1 MESIEIKVEDRSF
14 SHIYSG
20 VKTEDVG
27 KYLKDYP
34 AVYIVFDHNVAG
46 FADAIAGTCAVRGM
60 YRMQSSEQNKSIE
73 TALAIDDW
81 LLNSN
86 ADRNAFLLAI
96 GGGITTDVAGFAA
109 AIYRRGIRFAYIPTT
124 LLAQVDAAI
133 GGKTGVNY
141 HSLKNMLG
149 VIRQPE
155 FTYLC
160 PEVLET
166 LGYTD
171 FTAGVAELLK
181 TFIICNRRTPSG
193 KDFYSEAVEVISS
206 IHSSED
212 KVEAIRANSA
222 RLQPLIYEAA
232 SIKSGIIMRDPFEK
246 GERRVLNL
254 GHTFGHAI
262 EWLEHSSAKI
272 ARTYSHGEA
281 VAIGIIQTAILSE
294 KLCLIAPEAGNL
306 KSKLESDFKACG
318 LPTELPCKIK
328 DMASAMSKDK
338 KADGSQ
344 IHFILI
350 RSIGQVDDK
359 ELPVSSVVKLMS
371 E

>member
-1 MESIEIKVEDRSF
+1 MESIEIKVGDTSV

-20 VKTEDVG
+20 VRAEDVG
-27 KYLKDYP
+27 QYLKDYP
-34 AVYIVFDHNVAG
+34 AVYIVFDQNVAG

-60 YRMQSSEQNKSIE
+60 YRIQSSEQAKNIE
-73 TALAIDDW
+73 TAISIDEW

-96 GGGITTDVAGFAA
+96 GGGITTDLAGFAA
-109 AIYRRGIRFAYIPTT
+109 SIYRRGIRFAYVPTT

-141 HSLKNMLG
+141 HSLKNMIG

-160 PEVLET
+160 PEVLNT
-166 LGYTD
+166 LTYQD
-171 FTAGVAELLK
+171 FTSGVAELLK
-181 TFIICNRRTPSG
+181 TFIICNRQAPSG

-212 KVEAIRANSA
+212 RGEAIRANSA
-222 RLQPLIYEAA
+222 RLQPLIHEAA
-232 SIKSGIIMRDPFEK
+232 SIKAGIIMRDPFEK
-246 GERRVLNL
+246 GERRALNL

-262 EWLEHSSAKI
+262 EWLEHSSNKV
-272 ARTYSHGEA
+272 ARSYSHGEA
-281 VAIGIIQTAILSE
+281 VAIGIIQIAILSE
-294 KLCLIAPEAGNL
+294 KLGVIVPEAGNL
-306 KSKLESDFKACG
+306 RSKLDADFKACG
-318 LPTELPCKIK
+318 LPTELPCNIE

-338 KADGSQ
+338 KADGDQ

-350 RSIGQVDDK
+350 KSIGKVVDR

>member
-1 MESIEIKVEDRSF
+1 MGSIEIKIDDESF

-20 VKTEDVG
+20 ARIEEVG
-27 KYLKDYP
+27 QYLKDYSS
-34 AVYIVFDHNVAG
+34 VYIVYDHNVAG
-46 FADAIAGTCAVRGM
+46 FAEAIASTCTAKGM
-60 YRMQSSEQNKSIE
+60 YGIQSSEQSKNIE
-73 TALAIDDW
+73 TAIAIDDW

-96 GGGITTDVAGFAA
+96 GGGITTDLAGFAA
-109 AIYRRGIRFAYIPTT
+109 SIYRRGIRFAYVPTT

-141 HSLKNMLG
+141 NSLKNMLG

-166 LGYTD
+166 LTYSD
-171 FTAGVAELLK
+171 FTSGVAELLK
-181 TFIICNRRTPSG
+181 TFIICNRQAPSG
-193 KDFYSEAVEVISS
+193 KDFYSEAVEVISF

-212 KVEAIRANSA
+212 RVKAIKDNSA
-222 RLQPLIYEAA
+222 RLQPLIHEAA
-232 SIKSGIIMRDPFEK
+232 AIKAGVVMRDPFEK
-246 GERRVLNL
+246 GERRMLNL

-262 EWLEHSSAKI
+262 EWLEHSSTKI
-272 ARTYSHGEA
+272 SRTYSHGEA
-281 VAIGIIQTAILSE
+281 VAIGIIQAAILSE
-294 KLCLIAPEAGNL
+294 KLCLTAPGSGDL
-306 KSKLESDFKACG
+306 KTKLEADFKTCG
-318 LPTELPCKIK
+318 LPTELPCKIE

-338 KADGSQ
+338 KADGGQ

-350 RSIGQVDDK
+350 RSIGEVADK